1 VIEIKLESVRKIKSW
16 KYIYDSKEEME
27 THKEQMMAARF
38 TVEKEFKLTVEY
50 GQVLKESK
58 LKGAK

>member
-1 VIEIKLESVRKIKSW
+1 VIGIKLSSVRKVKMW
-16 KYIYDSKEEME
+16 NYIYDSKEEME

-38 TVEKEFKLTVEY
+38 TVEKEFELTIEY